1 MDISHI
7 GNAGGDQINQSK
19 IKLGQEEEKGVSFK
33 ETMEKF
39 VGDVNEMQVKADQAI
54 EDFAAGKV
62 QNIHEVMV
70 SMKKAELSF
79 QFLMETSNKLVDA
92 YKEVTRMQV

>member
-1 MDISHI
+1 MDISNI
-7 GNAGGDQINQSK
+7 GIAGGEQFNQSK
-19 IKLGQEEEKGVSFK
+19 IKLASEKEGVSFK

-39 VGDVNEMQVKADQAI
+39 VGDVNDMQVKADQAI
-54 EDFAAGKV
+54 EDFASGKV

>member
-19 IKLGQEEEKGVSFK
+19 IKLDKEEKGVSFK
-33 ETMEKF
+33 DTMEKF

-54 EDFAAGKV
+54 EDFATGKV